1 MSNRFSFRTPFY
13 SQRVYESQ
21 TLLKFEQQHFSSIAS
36 SSWDKLSW
44 KMFLLVT
51 FEGLGQLVNTFTSD
65 DKYFLR
71 RERIFPNQYK
81 WNYLKIKSFFPTFGC
96 FSKIYI
102 KSWKFFEK
110 EKPQK
115 WLRKICLLKCLKSP
129 ALEHPYIVD
138 VFTGPKHC
146 SNIHGTTFILLR
158 HPPQKDW
165 VGKSLS

>member
-115 WLRKICLLKCLKSP
+115 WLRKICLLKCPKGLV
-129 ALEHPYIVD
+129 LGHPFAVN
-138 VFTGPKHC
+138 VFTGPRQWWNLHD
-146 SNIHGTTFILLR
+146 NTFILLCY
-158 HPPQKDW
+158 HTETDW
-165 VGKSLS
+165 FVKRLS

>member
-110 EKPQK
+110 EKPQ
-115 WLRKICLLKCLKSP
+115 
-129 ALEHPYIVD
+129 
-138 VFTGPKHC
+138 
-146 SNIHGTTFILLR
+146 
-158 HPPQKDW
+158 
-165 VGKSLS
+165 SLSFFKSIDSEKYVYLNVQKVLF